1 MAQAVREAG
10 ETDSRDGRVRAGTR
24 VGIVARH
31 RPREFR
37 LEAFLVS
44 LGAVALAEI
53 GDTTQLLSL
62 VLAAKFRKPGPI
74 CGGILVASLLSH
86 AIAAELGAWLA
97 HWMTPEVQRWLIGL
111 SFLAVAAWALLPE
124 KEEPADAPPRRGHGV
139 FVVSVI
145 AFFVAELG
153 DRTQV
158 ATVVLGAHY
167 QPLWQVIAGSTAGML
182 VANVPVVFLGAR
194 FAHKLPLRAARLAA
208 AALFAA
214 LGVWILLR

>member
-1 MAQAVREAG
+1 MAQAAREAG
-10 ETDSRDGRVRAGTR
+10 ETDSRDERVRAGTH

-53 GDTTQLLSL
+53 GDKTQLLSL
-62 VLAAKFRKPGPI
+62 VLAAKFRKPWPI

-124 KEEPADAPPRRGHGV
+124 KVEPVDAPPRRRRGV
-139 FVVSVI
+139 FVASVI
-145 AFFVAELG
+145 AVFIAE
-153 DRTQV
+153 
-158 ATVVLGAHY
+158 
-167 QPLWQVIAGSTAGML
+167 
-182 VANVPVVFLGAR
+182 
-194 FAHKLPLRAARLAA
+194 
-208 AALFAA
+208 
-214 LGVWILLR
+214 